1 MYQDISVPEPE
12 SQVERKQVSSLMEA
26 AETIRESAIDLAREK
41 MSFYEQEAELAILLE
56 RRNFVEYFK
65 YALAQEVAQVI
76 ATYDQ
81 RVKAV
86 YLFEETAN
94 PDSETEDYLSTVDLT
109 IHLLATVTSASA
121 ALEAFVA
128 SVDRALTDVL
138 CELPSDTFARRTSY
152 LNVIPITENDI
163 EEGRGY
169 AVLLSSI
176 YARPLRIWERE

>member
-26 AETIRESAIDLAREK
+26 AETIRENAIDLAREK

-65 YALAQEVAQVI
+65 YALAQEVAQMI

-81 RVKAV
+81 HVQAV
-86 YLFEETAN
+86 YLFEESAN
-94 PDSETEDYLSTVDLT
+94 PDAETEDYLSTVDLT
-109 IHLLATVTSASA
+109 IHLLASVTSSSA
-121 ALEAFVA
+121 ALEAFVT
-128 SVDRALTDVL
+128 SLDRALTEVL
-138 CELPSDTFARRTSY
+138 CELPSKAFTRRTAF

-169 AVLLSSI
+169 AVILSSI
-176 YARPLRIWERE
+176 YARPLRIWQRD